1 MAKAAFKQKLGLVD
15 LSLLG
20 IGSMIGSG
28 WLYAALTSS
37 GYAGAQT
44 GWAWILGAI
53 IVLMIGLVFAELSAA
68 IPRAGGFVR
77 YPNFSH
83 GNVVG
88 FVIGVSSLLAYTST
102 AGVEVEAVRQYA
114 QYWWPAVSNSAG
126 GPTALG
132 FAVQILLLVGF
143 FLLNY
148 WSVSFFGRVNTIV
161 TTFKFIV
168 PLLTIG
174 TLFMYYHGA
183 NLDVPPPPPGGA
195 HGIFTSLTGA
205 GIVFAYLGFRQ
216 AVDFA
221 SEAKNPQRNV
231 PLSIIIAIAV
241 SFVIYIALQYAFMGA
256 VPSEALSAHGWD
268 GLKQVFQSPYA
279 DLARSLG
286 ITWLI
291 NLILVDA
298 VISPAGTGNIYLAG
312 ASRVL
317 FAWARN
323 GHLFKIFGE
332 VDAKS
337 GVPRGALWLSLILS
351 IAWTLPSEFQVWGG
365 LIGAVTSATVF
376 TYMPG
381 PITLGAFRRHLPD
394 MPRPFR
400 LPVAAILSPLAFV
413 ASTLLIYWSGW
424 SVNEILIPILVLAWV
439 GYAVFGKKSD
449 TSGRDLKCAWWLLV
463 YYLLV
468 LILSYLGTFGGINA
482 IASPTDMILVTIAS
496 LVCYYWG
503 VAASLSVPEIT
514 DDEEVSI
521 DGDEKPSGKYAH
533 N

>member
-1 MAKAAFKQKLGLVD
+1 MAKGAFKQKLGLVD

-53 IVLMIGLVFAELSAA
+53 IVLLIGLVFAELSAA

-114 QYWWPAVSNSAG
+114 QYWWPALSHPDGS
-126 GPTALG
+126 PTASG

-148 WSVSFFGRVNTIV
+148 WSVSVFGRVNTII

-231 PLSIIIAIAV
+231 PLSIMIAIAV
-241 SFVIYIALQYAFMGA
+241 SFIIYIALQYAFMGA

-268 GLKQVFQSPYA
+268 GLKAVFQSPYA

-323 GHLFKIFGE
+323 GHLFKVFGE
-332 VDAKS
+332 VDPKS
-337 GVPRGALWLSLILS
+337 GVPRGALWLSLMLS

-381 PITLGAFRRHLPD
+381 PVTLGAFRRHLPD
-394 MPRPFR
+394 MARPFR
-400 LPVAAILSPLAFV
+400 LPVAAIFSPLAFV

-424 SVNEILIPILVLAWV
+424 SVNELLIPVLVIAWV
-439 GYAVFGKKSD
+439 GYVLFGNKSV
-449 TSGRDLKCAWWLLV
+449 TSGRDLKCGWWLLV

-468 LILSYLGTFGGINA
+468 LLVSYLGTFGGINI
-482 IASPTDMILVTIAS
+482 IAAPTDMILVTIIA

-503 VAASLSVPEIT
+503 VITSLPVPEII
-514 DDEEVSI
+514 DNEELNS
-521 DGDEKPSGKYAH
+521 
-533 N
+533 

>member
-1 MAKAAFKQKLGLVD
+1 
-15 LSLLG
+15 
-20 IGSMIGSG
+20 
-28 WLYAALTSS
+28 
-37 GYAGAQT
+37 
-44 GWAWILGAI
+44 
-53 IVLMIGLVFAELSAA
+53 
-68 IPRAGGFVR
+68 
-77 YPNFSH
+77 
-83 GNVVG
+83 
-88 FVIGVSSLLAYTST
+88 
-102 AGVEVEAVRQYA
+102 
-114 QYWWPAVSNSAG
+114 
-126 GPTALG
+126 
-132 FAVQILLLVGF
+132 
-143 FLLNY
+143 
-148 WSVSFFGRVNTIV
+148 
-161 TTFKFIV
+161 
-168 PLLTIG
+168 
-174 TLFMYYHGA
+174 
-183 NLDVPPPPPGGA
+183 
-195 HGIFTSLTGA
+195 
-205 GIVFAYLGFRQ
+205 
-216 AVDFA
+216 
-221 SEAKNPQRNV
+221 
-231 PLSIIIAIAV
+231 
-241 SFVIYIALQYAFMGA
+241 
-256 VPSEALSAHGWD
+256 
-268 GLKQVFQSPYA
+268 
-279 DLARSLG
+279 
-286 ITWLI
+286 
-291 NLILVDA
+291 
-298 VISPAGTGNIYLAG
+298 
-312 ASRVL
+312 VL

-514 DDEEVSI
+514 DDEEIST
-521 DGDEKPSGKYAH
+521 DADEKPSGKYAH